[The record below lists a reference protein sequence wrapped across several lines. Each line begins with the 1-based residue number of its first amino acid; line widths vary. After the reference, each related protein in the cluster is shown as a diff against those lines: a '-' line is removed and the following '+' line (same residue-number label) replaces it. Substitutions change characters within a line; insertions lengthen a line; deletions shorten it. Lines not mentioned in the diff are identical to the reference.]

1 MYDKQQNK
9 SWSKNFVQ
17 RENVIINQSIE
28 DTYNSRQTQNQKND
42 DKILNTANETD
53 DEIINKAKFEMF
65 EEMIEKLAE
74 RIDLIDDE
82 LMQQKKYVGN
92 LGVVVMKHDGIMEYQ
107 NEQLEIKMNAN
118 NNFMEEN
125 FLSINNK

>member
-1 MYDKQQNK
+1 
-9 SWSKNFVQ
+9 
-17 RENVIINQSIE
+17 
-28 DTYNSRQTQNQKND
+28 
-42 DKILNTANETD
+42 
-53 DEIINKAKFEMF
+53 MF

-125 FLSINNK
+125 FLSIKAFLQEMNKKTQINRAFEELF